1 METHEKNTLHII
13 NVCKKIRKL
22 AKLEQFK
29 LDTSDFSDSENLHL
43 FRYLDYCH
51 VSKEGFVKGYLS
63 NLQPYMISRTQTGS
77 YNAVCVLDEI
87 HHVFLIIK
95 LDEAQSGK
103 MIVSYHKCP
112 MADVVKNHICLKVN
126 GTDKVQVLADCITG
140 GITNTNT
147 KTIDILIPCG
157 IINIPVS
164 LVGELQPDGTFLV
177 SKNSL
182 GKAMFDVCDDY
193 IKELYTSTLD
203 IDALDN
209 VKIFSSLQQVPYT
222 LKGNTVFS
230 NISLLVDNMTASLN
244 PLHTQSAGFA
254 LMTYINS
261 LIMTADQKTEL
272 INLIHEK
279 YFVSSQKGIEDVT
292 NMLIDIIQDVHA
304 ETYIMNE

>member
-43 FRYLDYCH
+43 FLYLNYCH
-51 VSKEGFVKGYLS
+51 VSTEGFVKGYLS
-63 NLQPYMISRTQTGS
+63 NLQPYMISGTQTGS
-77 YNAVCVLDEI
+77 YNTVCVLDEI
-87 HHVFLIIK
+87 HHVSLKIK
-95 LDEAQSGK
+95 LDEAQSEE
-103 MIVSYHKCP
+103 MIVSFHKCHKV
-112 MADVVKNHICLKVN
+112 DVAKNHSCLKVK
-126 GTDKVQVLADCITG
+126 GMDKVQVLSDCITG

-164 LVGELQPDGTFLV
+164 LVGELQHDGTFLV
-177 SKNSL
+177 SKNAIERAL
-182 GKAMFDVCDDY
+182 LDVCDDY

-244 PLHTQSAGFA
+244 HLHTQSAGFA

-272 INLIHEK
+272 IDLIHEK
-279 YFVSSQKGIEDVT
+279 YSDSSQKGIEDVT
-292 NMLIDIIQDVHA
+292 NMLIDIINDMHT
-304 ETYIMNE
+304 ETYIIDE

>member
-103 MIVSYHKCP
+103 MIVSYHKCH
-112 MADVVKNHICLKVN
+112 MENVVKNHICLKVN
-126 GTDKVQVLADCITG
+126 GTDKVKVLADCITG

-157 IINIPVS
+157 SINMPVS
-164 LVGELQPDGTFLV
+164 LVGELQHYGTFLV
-177 SKNSL
+177 SKNAIERAL
-182 GKAMFDVCDDY
+182 LDVCDDY
-193 IKELYTSTLD
+193 IKDLYTSTLD

-209 VKIFSSLQQVPYT
+209 VKIFSSLQQVHYT
-222 LKGNTVFS
+222 SKGNTVFS
-230 NISLLVDNMTASLN
+230 NISLLIDNMTASLN

-261 LIMTADQKTEL
+261 LIMTADQKTDL
-272 INLIHEK
+272 IDLIHEK
-279 YFVSSQKGIEDVT
+279 YSASSQKGIEDVT
-292 NMLIDIIQDVHA
+292 NILIDIINDLNT
-304 ETYIMNE
+304 ETYIIDE

>member
-43 FRYLDYCH
+43 FLYLNYCH
-51 VSKEGFVKGYLS
+51 VSTEGFVKGYLS
-63 NLQPYMISRTQTGS
+63 NLQPYMISGTQTGS
-77 YNAVCVLDEI
+77 YNTVCVLDEI
-87 HHVFLIIK
+87 HHVSLKIK
-95 LDEAQSGK
+95 LDEAQSEE
-103 MIVSYHKCP
+103 MIVSFHKCHKV
-112 MADVVKNHICLKVN
+112 DVAKNHSCLKVK
-126 GTDKVQVLADCITG
+126 GTDKVQVLSDCITG

-147 KTIDILIPCG
+147 KAIDILIPRG

-182 GKAMFDVCDDY
+182 GKAMLDVCDDY
-193 IKELYTSTLD
+193 LKELYTSTLD

-272 INLIHEK
+272 IDLIHEK
-279 YFVSSQKGIEDVT
+279 YSDSSQKGIEDVT
-292 NMLIDIIQDVHA
+292 NMLIDIINDMHT
-304 ETYIMNE
+304 ETYIIDE